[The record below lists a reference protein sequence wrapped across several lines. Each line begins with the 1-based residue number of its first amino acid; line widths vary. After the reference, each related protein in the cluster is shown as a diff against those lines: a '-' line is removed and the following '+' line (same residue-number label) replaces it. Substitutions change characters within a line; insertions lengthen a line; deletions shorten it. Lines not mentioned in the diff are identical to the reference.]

1 MAEISQ
7 AAAVSYKVEQNNTL
21 VHVNLY
27 MPEKQ

>member
-7 AAAVSYKVEQNNTL
+7 AAAVSYKIEQNNTL
-21 VHVNLY
+21 VNLY